1 MPPLSLLFAR
11 WSPLAAQPAEPSEAL
26 VSTTGRPAAG
36 RWPAHRRVISP
47 PLWAAVLVLG
57 LLSALW
63 LRQSAVQRFERAQSL
78 AAQHLAQSLAQ
89 QLSAAWAQ
97 RAVTAAST
105 ATATPIATTTA
116 TVIAS
121 ANAPDLAGL
130 LASSARLAGL
140 SSVSLGD
147 GRGQLLAQVTLATP
161 PTLQHRMVNAP
172 AGLSRWIGLPTAPA
186 LASFYIEGQ
195 ALHLRVRADP
205 AVVLDGPWQGLL
217 AIGLALLA
225 LAGLA
230 QALAW
235 RGERQLALAVA
246 QALVDADADESPAVA
261 AHQPAGR
268 GLSQRFVDSQPG
280 GQDDAAWH
288 AASPSEPAAEAAG
301 PPPVSGP
308 VIAALRPLTEG
319 LRALMSRQRKL
330 LDAQAEELEAVRQQ
344 AHTDALTGLPNRRHF
359 MATLEAMLA
368 DDSAPGAAG
377 LLLLRVQD
385 LGGMNQRIGRSATDH
400 VLQALGETLLSYPS
414 RIAHCCVGRI
424 SGADFALLLPAAGMA
439 DETARSLLQ
448 ALSLPLRSIDL
459 TARVVAGA
467 VELRAPGHGP
477 LRAAQALALADAAL
491 ARREANAG
499 ASGVDS
505 VSVPAAAAPPQSGTG
520 LPQNPAEWQHQ
531 LSEALAQ
538 GRVALAGYPVRTA
551 DGRQLHLDCPLRV
564 QLVAGG
570 PLEPA
575 SRWLSQAIRC
585 RLGAAVDEKAV
596 SLALSAIARDGV
608 ARCINIGAQSVG
620 EPAFVEAITQRLA
633 NAPEAASR
641 LWIDLPETL
650 ALERP
655 ALVRELSRR
664 WRSLGVMLGLEHA
677 GEALPSLP
685 RLIDLG
691 LDCVRID
698 SRFVNGITGAEA
710 DSARRYLKG
719 LVRLVQ
725 SVGLQACAEGVRSRD
740 DLEFLWALGFDA
752 ATGPA
757 LVEALELV

>member
-1 MPPLSLLFAR
+1 MPPPSLPSAR
-11 WSPLAAQPAEPSEAL
+11 PSTRAVHLAEPSDAPA
-26 VSTTGRPAAG
+26 SGSGRPAAA
-36 RWPAHRRVISP
+36 RWPAHRRGFSA

-57 LLSALW
+57 LLSVLW
-63 LRQSAVQRFERAQSL
+63 LRQSAVQHFERAQSL

-89 QLSAAWAQ
+89 QLAAAWAQ
-97 RAVTAAST
+97 RAVTAATVATPST
-105 ATATPIATTTA
+105 AP
-116 TVIAS
+116 
-121 ANAPDLAGL
+121 NPPDLARL
-130 LASSARLAGL
+130 LAGSARLAGL
-140 SSVSLGD
+140 AGVSLSD
-147 GRGQLLAQVTLATP
+147 GGGRLLAQITLASP
-161 PTLQHRMVNAP
+161 PALHHQRVKAP
-172 AGLSRWIGLPTAPA
+172 AGLARWVGLPTAPA
-186 LASFYIEGQ
+186 LASFHIDGQ
-195 ALHLRVRADP
+195 VLQLRVRADP
-205 AVVLDGPWQGLL
+205 ALVLDGLWQALL
-217 AIGLALLA
+217 AIVAALLA

-230 QALAW
+230 QALSW

-246 QALVDADADESPAVA
+246 QALVDADDDESPAV
-261 AHQPAGR
+261 PADHLIGD
-268 GLSQRFVDSQPG
+268 GLSQCSGHSQAVE
-280 GQDDAAWH
+280 QADAAWH
-288 AASPSEPAAEAAG
+288 AAGRTEPAPEPAG
-301 PPPVSGP
+301 LPRVSGP
-308 VIAALRPLTEG
+308 VMAALRPLTDG

-330 LDAQAEELEAVRQQ
+330 FDAQAEELEAVRQQ
-344 AHTDALTGLPNRRHF
+344 AHTDALTRLPNRRHF

-368 DDSAPGAAG
+368 GDGSPGAAG

-385 LGGMNQRIGRSATDH
+385 LTGMNQRLGRSATDH
-400 VLQALGETLLSYPS
+400 VLQALGDTLLSYPS

-424 SGADFALLLPAAGMA
+424 SGAEFALLLPAAGMA

-459 TARVVAGA
+459 TACVVAGA
-467 VELRAPGHGP
+467 VELPAAGHVP

-491 ARREANAG
+491 ARAESSGG
-499 ASGVDS
+499 AS
-505 VSVPAAAAPPQSGTG
+505 VSGSASAPVAAAESRSEPG

-531 LSEALAQ
+531 LGEALAQ

-564 QLVAGG
+564 QLAAGG

-585 RLGAAVDEKAV
+585 RLGAVVDEKAV

-608 ARCINIGAQSVG
+608 ARCINIAAQSVA
-620 EPAFVEAITQRLA
+620 EPAFVEAISRRLSD
-633 NAPEAASR
+633 APEAASR
-641 LWIDLPETL
+641 LWIDLPESL

-664 WRSLGVMLGLEHA
+664 WRSLGVLLGLEHA
-677 GEALPSLP
+677 GEALPSMP

-698 SRFVNGITGAEA
+698 SRFVNGITGTEA
-710 DSARRYLKG
+710 DGARRYLKG

-725 SVGLQACAEGVRSRD
+725 SVGLQACAEGVRSPD
-740 DLEFLWALGFDA
+740 DLQLLWAMGFDA

-757 LVEALELV
+757 LVEALEPA

>member
-1 MPPLSLLFAR
+1 M
-11 WSPLAAQPAEPSEAL
+11 
-26 VSTTGRPAAG
+26 
-36 RWPAHRRVISP
+36 

-78 AAQHLAQSLAQ
+78 ATQHLAQSLAQ
-89 QLSAAWAQ
+89 QLAAAWAQ
-97 RAVTAAST
+97 QALTAATVAT
-105 ATATPIATTTA
+105 ATATATA
-116 TVIAS
+116 TA
-121 ANAPDLAGL
+121 AAAPNAPDLAGL
-130 LASSARLAGL
+130 LAGSARLAGL
-140 SSVSLGD
+140 SGVSLSD
-147 GRGQLLAQVTLATP
+147 GRGQLLAQITLATP
-161 PTLQHRMVNAP
+161 PAWRQLMVKAP
-172 AGLSRWIGLPTAPA
+172 AGLARWIGLPTAPA
-186 LASFYIEGQ
+186 LASFHIEGQ
-195 ALHLRVRADP
+195 VLQLRVRADP
-205 AVVLDGPWQGLL
+205 AVVLDGPWQALL
-217 AIGLALLA
+217 AIGVALLA

-235 RGERQLALAVA
+235 RGERQLASAVA
-246 QALVDADADESPAVA
+246 QALVDADADADADPDAPMAVA
-261 AHQPAGR
+261 ADEPAGQ
-268 GLSQRFVDSQPG
+268 GLSQRFVDRQAG

-288 AASPSEPAAEAAG
+288 AGWHAASPTEPAPEAAG
-301 PPPVSGP
+301 PPRASRP

-330 LDAQAEELEAVRQQ
+330 FDAQAEELEAVRQQ

-368 DDSAPGAAG
+368 GDSAPGAAG

-385 LGGMNQRIGRSATDH
+385 LAGMNQRIGRSATDH
-400 VLQALGETLLSYPS
+400 VLQALGDTLLSYPG

-459 TARVVAGA
+459 TACVVAGA
-467 VELRAPGHGP
+467 VELPAPGHAP

-491 ARREANAG
+491 AEAEANTA
-499 ASGVDS
+499 ASVWGS
-505 VSVPAAAAPPQSGTG
+505 ASAPTAAAQPQSETG
-520 LPQNPAEWQHQ
+520 LPLKETPGRSEVSLTPSGGLMRSGRSGGAQTPVEWQHQ
-531 LSEALAQ
+531 LGEALAR

-564 QLVAGG
+564 QLAAGG

-608 ARCINIGAQSVG
+608 ARCINIAAQSVA
-620 EPAFVEAITQRLA
+620 EPAFVEAITQRLSD
-633 NAPEAASR
+633 APEAASR

-677 GEALPSLP
+677 GEALPSMP

-710 DSARRYLKG
+710 DGARRYLKG

-740 DLEFLWALGFDA
+740 DLELLWAMGFDA

-757 LVEALELV
+757 LVEALELA